1 MPTWNHRGL
10 PVSDTV
16 PGVAPRPRWHAPV
29 CCTSQRLPPGCGRAP
44 GHVPGAPD
52 QEAHGFNIHTIILGF
67 SFSLR
72 NGFSVILFSY
82 IFKIKFSYF

>member
-1 MPTWNHRGL
+1 M
-10 PVSDTV
+10 
-16 PGVAPRPRWHAPV
+16 A
-29 CCTSQRLPPGCGRAP
+29 CTSLLHEPASASWLWMGSRTPPWSA
-44 GHVPGAPD
+44 D
-52 QEAHGFNIHTIILGF
+52 QEANGFNIHTVILGF

>member
-1 MPTWNHRGL
+1 MPTWNHGGFPSLTLFLGWLQGRGDVHL
-10 PVSDTV
+10 FAARA
-16 PGVAPRPRWHAPV
+16 GVCLLAV
-29 CCTSQRLPPGCGRAP
+29 DGL
-44 GHVPGAPD
+44 PGAPD

-82 IFKIKFSYF
+82 IFQIKFSYF